1 MNYIDGQIKSREN
14 SCISIEYFIGI
25 FARTTFYWMT
35 DFKNDVRNGI
45 LKESIGV
52 WSYVSIYEEK
62 VIILTAFDTKHK
74 IVEVYVKIL
83 YTTSG
88 T

>member
-1 MNYIDGQIKSREN
+1 MNYIDDQIKSREN
-14 SCISIEYFIGI
+14 NCISIGYLVGI
-25 FARTTFYWMT
+25 FAHTYIYQMT
-35 DFKNDVRNGI
+35 DFKNDVRNGM

-52 WSYVSIYEEK
+52 WSYVSIYKEK
-62 VIILTAFDTKHK
+62 EIILTAFDTKSK

-83 YTTSG
+83 YTTSV

>member
-1 MNYIDGQIKSREN
+1 MNIK
-14 SCISIEYFIGI
+14 
-25 FARTTFYWMT
+25 
-35 DFKNDVRNGI
+35 
-45 LKESIGV
+45 L
-52 WSYVSIYEEK
+52 SIYEEK
-62 VIILTAFDTKHK
+62 VIILTAFDTKRK

>member
-1 MNYIDGQIKSREN
+1 
-14 SCISIEYFIGI
+14 
-25 FARTTFYWMT
+25 MT
-35 DFKNDVRNGI
+35 DFKNDVRNGM

-52 WSYVSIYEEK
+52 WSYVSIYKEK
-62 VIILTAFDTKHK
+62 EIIMTAFDTKRK

-83 YTTSG
+83 YTTSV

>member
-1 MNYIDGQIKSREN
+1 
-14 SCISIEYFIGI
+14 
-25 FARTTFYWMT
+25 MT
-35 DFKNDVRNGI
+35 DFKNDVRNGM

-52 WSYVSIYEEK
+52 WSYVSIYKEK
-62 VIILTAFDTKHK
+62 VIILTAFDTKRK

-83 YTTSG
+83 YTTSV